1 VLGPGGIGGGPAA
14 TTAAPGWA
22 PWLFRGCRKATFL
35 PCGGV
40 KVAFL
45 QLGV

>member
-1 VLGPGGIGGGPAA
+1 VWGPI
-14 TTAAPGWA
+14 
-22 PWLFRGCRKATFL
+22 RGCRKATFL